1 MLLQNKVNPK
11 LSENRIGIFYLIK
24 GQIISETAPVS
35 TIKPSGAVRAY
46 RRQHYELWSEV
57 QKKDPDL
64 YDLDCYALPRGRV
77 RYNDNTKKF
86 EITAD
91 RHILEKDRFINRIIE
106 NFHLEKASVQFKE
119 DEHYRCAVCENEKTA
134 HSRESD

>member
-1 MLLQNKVNPK
+1 MIEKVNPK

-46 RRQHYELWSEV
+46 PRHHNKLWSEL

-77 RYNDNTKKF
+77 RYNETTKKF

-91 RHILEKDRFINRIIE
+91 RHILEADRFINRVMKE
-106 NFHLEKASVQFKE
+106 FHLEKSDVEFKE
-119 DEHYRCAVCENEKTA
+119 DENYRCAICENG
-134 HSRESD
+134 

>member
-1 MLLQNKVNPK
+1 M
-11 LSENRIGIFYLIK
+11 SESHIGIFYLIK
-24 GQIISETAPVS
+24 GRIIAQTAPVS
-35 TIKPSGAVRAY
+35 MIKSSGGVRAY
-46 RRQHYELWSEV
+46 SRQHYKLWSEV

-91 RHILEKDRFINRIIE
+91 RHILEADRFINRIMRE
-106 NFHLEKASVQFKE
+106 FHLEKSGVQFKE